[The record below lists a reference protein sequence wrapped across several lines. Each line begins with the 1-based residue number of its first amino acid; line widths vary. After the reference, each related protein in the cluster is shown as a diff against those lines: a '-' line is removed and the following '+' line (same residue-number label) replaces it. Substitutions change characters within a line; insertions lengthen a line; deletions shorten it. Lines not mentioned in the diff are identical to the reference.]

1 MTLYRNRYRI
11 GPARLRGWDYS
22 SQGYY
27 FVTVCVHDRKELF
40 GKIIDN
46 KMRANE
52 YGKIVTDE
60 WWKSFEI
67 RNELYGDEFIVMPN
81 HIHGIVRI
89 SGSSVETHG
98 RASLQ
103 KQSENK
109 NGIAIRAPKSVSSF
123 IAGFKSSATKR
134 INQIRNT
141 PGRAIWQPR
150 FYDHIIRD
158 GKTLFQIR
166 TYVRNNPLHW
176 DSDEENPL
184 GKSPRY
190 VAMLN
195 PQKAIYF

>member
-1 MTLYRNRYRI
+1 
-11 GPARLRGWDYS
+11 
-22 SQGYY
+22 
-27 FVTVCVHDRKELF
+27 
-40 GKIIDN
+40 
-46 KMRANE
+46 MRANE

-103 KQSENK
+103 KQSGNK
-109 NGIAIRAPKSVSSF
+109 NGIAIRTPKSVSSF
-123 IAGFKSSATKR
+123 IAGFKSAATKR

-141 PGRAIWQPR
+141 PGHAVWQSR
-150 FYDHIIRD
+150 FHDHIIRD
-158 GKTLFQIR
+158 EKSLFQIR
-166 TYVRNNPLHW
+166 TYIKNNPLHW
-176 DSDEENPL
+176 DSDEENPFA
-184 GKSPRY
+184 KSPRY

-195 PQKAIYF
+195 PQKAVYRLT